1 MVSYTRMAECYDL
14 PAQDCNFPITSA
26 TCVVLIRSSKYC
38 TPCTHELMIRGLTVM
53 IIGPNTQLLLAV
65 HHYVAVTVD
74 LLLFWRMSLRWK
86 ANGDDVQA
94 L

>member
-65 HHYVAVTVD
+65 P
-74 LLLFWRMSLRWK
+74 SLCSRDGGFIVILENELTLESEW
-86 ANGDDVQA
+86 
-94 L
+94 